1 MWCITYS
8 KELWINSCFFNVS
21 ESQRYGNNTI
31 NLALR
36 SFPEALL
43 DCHTATPIANGNF
56 QAHRTTLLTYV
67 LRDCSRLY
75 FFGYVASIRSLE
87 IRIIDI
93 EATNTY
99 LNFNN
104 RRIIFQNCTTVDDYA
119 CASIYI
125 LNDINTRS
133 SKPRFYRANGTRN
146 HVLRHVRRLILKKY
160 WLWKRIADDASRR
173 AYVSACNKARKSIRK
188 NILKHE
194 EKLVSHPSQAT
205 FYKYINS
212 RLIHHVWSPRY
223 LVSGDDNRLTEN
235 VGIVQVCSK

>member
-1 MWCITYS
+1 MTYY
-8 KELWINSCFFNVS
+8 KELWINSCLFNVS

-43 DCHTATPIANGNF
+43 DCHMATPIDNGIV

-67 LRDCSRLY
+67 LRHCSRLY
-75 FFGYVASIRSLE
+75 FVGHVASVRSLE
-87 IRIIDI
+87 LRIIDI

-133 SKPRFYRANGTRN
+133 CKLKFHRANGTRN
-146 HVLRHVRRLILKKY
+146 HVPHHVRRLILK
-160 WLWKRIADDASRR
+160 
-173 AYVSACNKARKSIRK
+173 
-188 NILKHE
+188 IL
-194 EKLVSHPSQAT
+194 
-205 FYKYINS
+205 
-212 RLIHHVWSPRY
+212 
-223 LVSGDDNRLTEN
+223 
-235 VGIVQVCSK
+235 IVEAHR